1 MRKTYMAALL
11 LGGRTAGLRKDVN
24 MKRKMTVVAALSDDE
39 LLDMIEEM
47 SDTVRPIME
56 KALKNGVKLSGGDGG
71 YDVDTLGGKNIVSIW
86 VPDEPEM
93 EEPEGSIVGL
103 YLTNAK
109 TQKAVGQNI
118 GCKTFAAFKTKYTA
132 MCKKEGV
139 EPDKAVI
146 ALIQDY
152 FKRTAHLWKKYYSE
166 SANLKGNNMKKR
178 VVAHI
183 IMAALQARAGNFNK
197 ANRLMAEF
205 DPEEIENTADDLLD
219 LVESSDDSVE
229 VEDNEDLF
237 DTESADLNSD
247 DPFLLP
253 DEVAS
258 DDEDDED
265 EDDEDE
271 VSPAEQA
278 RLRRKRQTASAKKST
293 RNARLIQMASIGKR
307 RTTRR

>member
-1 MRKTYMAALL
+1 
-11 LGGRTAGLRKDVN
+11 
-24 MKRKMTVVAALSDDE
+24 MKRKMTVVAALSDAE
-39 LLDMIEEM
+39 LVDMIEEM
-47 SDTVRPIME
+47 SDIVRPLME
-56 KALKNGVKLSGGDGG
+56 KALKNGVELSGGDGG

-103 YLTNAK
+103 YLVNTK
-109 TQKAVGQNI
+109 TRKAIGQNI
-118 GCKTFAAFKTKYTA
+118 GCKTFAEFKTKYAA

-139 EPDKAVI
+139 EPSKAVI

-166 SANLKGNNMKKR
+166 SANLKGNIMKKR

-205 DPEEIENTADDLLD
+205 DPEVIEDTADDLLD
-219 LVESSDDSVE
+219 LVESSEDSVE
-229 VEDNEDLF
+229 VEDTEDLF

-258 DDEDDED
+258 EDEDEDADEDDED
-265 EDDEDE
+265 EDEDED
-271 VSPAEQA
+271 SSAEQA
-278 RLRRKRQTASAKKST
+278 KLRRKRQTASAKKGT

-307 RTTRR
+307 RTARR

>member
-1 MRKTYMAALL
+1 MAALL

-39 LLDMIEEM
+39 LVDMSEELF
-47 SDTVRPIME
+47 DIGQDLYKFAKR
-56 KALKNGVKLSGGDGG
+56 KGVELVDSDGG
-71 YDVDTLGGKNIVSIW
+71 YFADTEGGKLTIAAYFPDQVDTQIPTGSLVSLLL
-86 VPDEPEM
+86 VDPDSGDP
-93 EEPEGSIVGL
+93 
-103 YLTNAK
+103 
-109 TQKAVGQNI
+109 VGQYV
-118 GCKTFAAFKTKYTA
+118 GCKTLVDFKSKYQA
-132 MCKKEGV
+132 MCKKQGA
-139 EPDKAVI
+139 EPSKAVI
-146 ALIQDY
+146 DIIQEY
-152 FKRTAHLWKKYYSE
+152 FKRTAAIWKKYYSE
-166 SANLKGNNMKKR
+166 SANLKGNIVKKR

-205 DPEEIENTADDLLD
+205 DDSVIEDTADDLLD
-219 LVESSDDSVE
+219 LVESSEDSVE

-258 DDEDDED
+258 EDED
-265 EDDEDE
+265 EDADDDDEDE

-278 RLRRKRQTASAKKST
+278 RLRRKRQTASAKKGT

>member
-1 MRKTYMAALL
+1 MAALL

-24 MKRKMTVVAALSDDE
+24 MKRKMTVVAALSDAE
-39 LLDMIEEM
+39 LVYMIEEM
-47 SDTVRPIME
+47 SDIVRPLME
-56 KALKNGVKLSGGDGG
+56 KALKNGVELSDGDGG

-103 YLTNAK
+103 YLVNTK
-109 TQKAVGQNI
+109 TRKAIGQNV
-118 GCKTFAAFKTKYTA
+118 GCKTFASFKTKYAA

-139 EPDKAVI
+139 EPSKAVI

-166 SANLKGNNMKKR
+166 SANLKGNIMKKR

-205 DPEEIENTADDLLD
+205 DDSVIEDTADDLLD
-219 LVESSDDSVE
+219 LVESSEDSVE

-258 DDEDDED
+258 EDED
-265 EDDEDE
+265 EDADDDDEDE

-278 RLRRKRQTASAKKST
+278 RLRRKRQTASAKKGT

-307 RTTRR
+307 RTTLR